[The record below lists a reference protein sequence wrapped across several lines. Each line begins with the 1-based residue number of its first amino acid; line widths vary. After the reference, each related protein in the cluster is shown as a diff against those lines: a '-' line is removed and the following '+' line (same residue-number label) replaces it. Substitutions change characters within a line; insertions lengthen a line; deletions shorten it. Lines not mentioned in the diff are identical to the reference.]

1 MKRFG
6 GKKGIYSQ
14 NLTPKLSSQENGGM
28 AVPLA
33 EKGKMGEKQVI
44 SLIIESGAP
53 VGLSSGFK
61 KMHV

>member
-1 MKRFG
+1 
-6 GKKGIYSQ
+6 
-14 NLTPKLSSQENGGM
+14 M